1 MSQPS
6 DEPGPGPAFDGVRRF
21 VVVNTRRQ
29 APAPRG
35 GTLVLVLDT
44 TWTPPPGERS
54 DLIAVRPLVF
64 EMLLR
69 RNLFDESLDVLDDW
83 AARAGAAAAF
93 AVDGVGW
100 WSHARGFL
108 RLNVHE
114 LLLWTHL
121 LDLVLPAGWAGELSV
136 PGDRR
141 LLAAVAQA
149 AAASRPGLS
158 VKVRGS
164 LFAGSTVPVRAWR
177 WAVWKI
183 RQTWYRVYLPRR
195 AINRRRHRELAAR
208 IDRVRGASLSILAPM
223 REASFHTVATSAG
236 THRGDPYA
244 GPVLDRLAAEGGT
257 PLRVVIGM
265 DSKRDREWR
274 ALRDDDQAIPLAY
287 VARRWPPPPGSVPS
301 YLRLAETLGGIRD
314 VPMLVDG
321 VDLGPFLRHRVTG
334 QAWWLRGQVI
344 AMRVAEGLMA
354 DLRPSVMLTGWEAS
368 RTAWLGAA
376 RRTGVP
382 IVAIQHGVIYPRTPD
397 YVRPPDPAHVR
408 AELTCLF
415 GTYERDLL
423 VNEGGYPPEAVAAT
437 GSPRA
442 TPRSV
447 ADPGTPGER
456 GAIRQQLGV
465 ADGDRLLVVS
475 TARYSVGDEF
485 HSMATVGSL
494 LDGPLPGVHVAFKL
508 HPEENVSDRYP
519 SLLAGLAAAGS
530 YPPPAMSVIRD
541 VDLYALLRAADAHLG
556 QYSTVLT
563 DAVVTST
570 PNMIAV
576 GQAWSDVIGYVDA
589 GVATP
594 VATVADVR
602 AFMAN
607 PKPIDPAARDAF
619 LRRHSLDGDAIGRIA
634 EAVRETAREDAR
646 PPGRGGG
653 HRMTAQ

>member
-1 MSQPS
+1 M
-6 DEPGPGPAFDGVRRF
+6 
-21 VVVNTRRQ
+21 
-29 APAPRG
+29 
-35 GTLVLVLDT
+35 
-44 TWTPPPGERS
+44 
-54 DLIAVRPLVF
+54 
-64 EMLLR
+64 
-69 RNLFDESLDVLDDW
+69 
-83 AARAGAAAAF
+83 
-93 AVDGVGW
+93 
-100 WSHARGFL
+100 
-108 RLNVHE
+108 
-114 LLLWTHL
+114 
-121 LDLVLPAGWAGELSV
+121 
-136 PGDRR
+136 
-141 LLAAVAQA
+141 
-149 AAASRPGLS
+149 
-158 VKVRGS
+158 
-164 LFAGSTVPVRAWR
+164 
-177 WAVWKI
+177 
-183 RQTWYRVYLPRR
+183 YLPRR

-265 DSKRDREWR
+265 EKKRDREWR

-456 GAIRQQLGV
+456 GAIRQQL
-465 ADGDRLLVVS
+465 
-475 TARYSVGDEF
+475 
-485 HSMATVGSL
+485 
-494 LDGPLPGVHVAFKL
+494 
-508 HPEENVSDRYP
+508 
-519 SLLAGLAAAGS
+519 
-530 YPPPAMSVIRD
+530 
-541 VDLYALLRAADAHLG
+541 
-556 QYSTVLT
+556 
-563 DAVVTST
+563 
-570 PNMIAV
+570 
-576 GQAWSDVIGYVDA
+576 A
-589 GVATP
+589 GVALTATACSSCRRPATP
-594 VATVADVR
+594 WATSSTAWR
-602 AFMAN
+602 RSAACSTGRF
-607 PKPIDPAARDAF
+607 PASMWRSSSTPRRTFRTAIPRCWPVSPRPGAT
-619 LRRHSLDGDAIGRIA
+619 LRRRC
-634 EAVRETAREDAR
+634 R
-646 PPGRGGG
+646 
-653 HRMTAQ
+653 